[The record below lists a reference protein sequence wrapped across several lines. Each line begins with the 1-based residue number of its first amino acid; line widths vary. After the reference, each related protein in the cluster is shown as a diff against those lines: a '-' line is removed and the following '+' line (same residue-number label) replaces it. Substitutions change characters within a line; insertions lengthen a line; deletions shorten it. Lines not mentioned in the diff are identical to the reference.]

1 MDLSWT
7 SKLAVLAALISLV
20 GADCA
25 IAPLALSIENVTLS
39 DGVAQNR
46 GIHVDLGDQPEG
58 FRITF
63 AINNTRVRNAQDCQ
77 VLGNATLKSTCL
89 GSSGGVY
96 DVQLHT
102 FNTSGSFNVSHID
115 PPPQNAVILQG
126 ADTAVMGKITIP
138 RFPFEVWHDSDSLNK
153 SGIAFGPDSSVL
165 AKLTD
170 YGFAPS
176 KFFGL
181 FFGSRSQNQPQD
193 GQVIVGGYNAAR
205 VKGPFTNFSM
215 TPWEIDAPCPLQVQ
229 IKDVVLKNSNG
240 SYSLMPDIHSTV
252 AACIDPL
259 QNQFTFTQ
267 AMYALWANYTRHN
280 GSTDYTDQTY
290 PPESEAPVLIDNL
303 TVTLSNGYMVVIPK
317 YEMVSLERGANDVG
331 EYAIK
336 SQKVMAA
343 VGKGPTDFGRDLPI
357 LGGTFLSQNY
367 LFVDYESRTFGL
379 APANVDGANVMK
391 GDIRTVCKEP
401 SVQAP
406 RSHRNVGVIV
416 GPVIAGVTTILLIIA
431 GICFWRRKR
440 PVREGMESR
449 AAEDDDQGKV
459 YPDPGRPVDQKE

>member
-1 MDLSWT
+1 MDLRWT
-7 SKLAVLAALISLV
+7 SKSVVLIALISLV
-20 GADCA
+20 GAHCA
-25 IAPLALSIENVTLS
+25 TAPLALSIENVTLS
-39 DGVAQNR
+39 DGVAKNR
-46 GIHVDLGDQPEG
+46 GIHVDLGGQPEG
-58 FRITF
+58 FRISF

-77 VLGNATLKSTCL
+77 VLGNATLRSKCL

-115 PPPQNAVILQG
+115 TPPKNAVILQG
-126 ADTAVMGKITIP
+126 ADEAVMGNITIP
-138 RFPFEVWHDSDSLNK
+138 RFPFEVWHDPDSLNK

-165 AKLTD
+165 AKLVD

-193 GQVIVGGYNAAR
+193 GQVIVGGYNVAR
-205 VKGPFTNFSM
+205 IRGPFTNFSM
-215 TPWEIDAPCPLQVQ
+215 TPLGLDTPCPLQVQ
-229 IKDVVLKNSNG
+229 IKDVVLNNSQG
-240 SYSLMPDIHSTV
+240 SYSLMPDIRSTV

-267 AMYALWANYTRHN
+267 AMYALWKNYTRHN
-280 GSTDYTDQTY
+280 DSADYTDQTY

-303 TVTLSNGYMVVIPK
+303 TVTLSNGYTVVVPK
-317 YEMVSLERGANDVG
+317 YELLSLERGANDVG
-331 EYAIK
+331 EYAIV

-343 VGKGPTDFGRDLPI
+343 VGKGPTDFGRDIPI

-379 APANVDGANVMK
+379 APANVDRVNIMK
-391 GDIRTVCKEP
+391 GDIRTVCKELL
-401 SVQAP
+401 VEAP
-406 RSHRNVGVIV
+406 QSHRNVGVIV
-416 GPVIAGVTTILLIIA
+416 GPAIGGVAATLLILT
-431 GICFWRRKR
+431 GIWCWRRRR
-440 PVREGMESR
+440 PAREGTESG
-449 AAEDDDQGKV
+449 AAEDDDPWKLKSL
-459 YPDPGRPVDQKE
+459 YY